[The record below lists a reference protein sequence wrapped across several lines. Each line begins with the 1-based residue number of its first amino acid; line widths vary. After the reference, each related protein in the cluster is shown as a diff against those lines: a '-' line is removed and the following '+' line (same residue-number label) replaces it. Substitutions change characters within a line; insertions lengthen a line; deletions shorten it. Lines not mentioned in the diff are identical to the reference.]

1 MKFTAIL
8 RKEIFLPNI
17 TTLRKGNQ
25 FFFRTS
31 PKLVRSDRINNVYA
45 YLKLSNSIF
54 TSILR
59 EGLFKITSYLIV
71 FKDYV
76 CRDYILFQKME
87 LRNRSLYLR
96 LFLTGRPYSNSDM
109 EHIKNYDIH
118 QILLDMSALA
128 YLSVLC
134 FAFFSAGDS
143 IQNSKVYKIIL
154 SFTVINHVTGAKH
167 QVRVKIRNATDLST
181 DDFTLKVLKEWVT
194 LMEVEPQVNSHS
206 YITNVAIKVKEVT
219 NPNNPPKT
227 KPLLQFNIPKGYDDV
242 KFL

>member
-1 MKFTAIL
+1 
-8 RKEIFLPNI
+8 
-17 TTLRKGNQ
+17 
-25 FFFRTS
+25 
-31 PKLVRSDRINNVYA
+31 
-45 YLKLSNSIF
+45 
-54 TSILR
+54 
-59 EGLFKITSYLIV
+59 
-71 FKDYV
+71 
-76 CRDYILFQKME
+76 ME

-109 EHIKNYDIH
+109 EQIKNYDIH

-143 IQNSKVYKIIL
+143 IQNSKVFKIIL
-154 SFTVINHVTGAKH
+154 SFTVRNHVTGAKH
-167 QVRVKIRNATDLST
+167 QVRVKIRNVTDLST
-181 DDFTLKVLKEWVT
+181 DDFTVKVLNEWVT
-194 LMEVEPQVNSHS
+194 LMEVDPQVNSYS
-206 YITNVAIKVKEVT
+206 YITNVTIKVKEVT

>member
-1 MKFTAIL
+1 
-8 RKEIFLPNI
+8 
-17 TTLRKGNQ
+17 
-25 FFFRTS
+25 
-31 PKLVRSDRINNVYA
+31 
-45 YLKLSNSIF
+45 
-54 TSILR
+54 
-59 EGLFKITSYLIV
+59 
-71 FKDYV
+71 
-76 CRDYILFQKME
+76 ME

-109 EHIKNYDIH
+109 EHIKNYNIH

-154 SFTVINHVTGAKH
+154 SFTVRNHVTGAKH
-167 QVRVKIRNATDLST
+167 QVRVKIRNVTDLST
-181 DDFTLKVLKEWVT
+181 DDFTVKVLNEWVT
-194 LMEVEPQVNSHS
+194 LMEVDPQVNSYS
-206 YITNVAIKVKEVT
+206 YITNVTIKVKEVT

-227 KPLLQFNIPKGYDDV
+227 KPLHQFNIPKGYDDV

>member
-1 MKFTAIL
+1 MK
-8 RKEIFLPNI
+8 NI
-17 TTLRKGNQ
+17 NTFIGNYKIRLTGDNHN
-25 FFFRTS
+25 FKAS
-31 PKLVRSDRINNVYA
+31 PKLIRSGRINNIYA
-45 YLKLSNSIF
+45 YISLSASIF
-54 TSILR
+54 KDILL
-59 EGLFKITSYLIV
+59 ETLFKLDPYL
-71 FKDYV
+71 FAFREYV

-109 EHIKNYDIH
+109 EHIKNYNIH

-143 IQNSKVYKIIL
+143 IQNSKVFKIIL
-154 SFTVINHVTGAKH
+154 SFTVRNHVTGAKH
-167 QVRVKIRNATDLST
+167 QVRVKIRNVTDLST
-181 DDFTLKVLKEWVT
+181 DDFTVKVLNEWVT
-194 LMEVEPQVNSHS
+194 LMEVDPQVNSYS
-206 YITNVAIKVKEVT
+206 YITNVTIKVKEVT

>member
-1 MKFTAIL
+1 
-8 RKEIFLPNI
+8 
-17 TTLRKGNQ
+17 
-25 FFFRTS
+25 
-31 PKLVRSDRINNVYA
+31 
-45 YLKLSNSIF
+45 
-54 TSILR
+54 
-59 EGLFKITSYLIV
+59 
-71 FKDYV
+71 
-76 CRDYILFQKME
+76 ME

-96 LFLTGRPYSNSDM
+96 LFLTGRPYSTTDM
-109 EHIKNYDIH
+109 EHIKNYNIH

-143 IQNSKVYKIIL
+143 IQNSKVFKIIL
-154 SFTVINHVTGAKH
+154 SFTVRNHVTGAKH
-167 QVRVKIRNATDLST
+167 QLRVKIRNATDLST

>member
-1 MKFTAIL
+1 MK
-8 RKEIFLPNI
+8 NI
-17 TTLRKGNQ
+17 NTFIGNYKIRLTGDNHN
-25 FFFRTS
+25 FKAS
-31 PKLVRSDRINNVYA
+31 PKLIRSGRINNIYA
-45 YLKLSNSIF
+45 YISLSASIF
-54 TSILR
+54 KDILL
-59 EGLFKITSYLIV
+59 ETLFKLDPYL
-71 FKDYV
+71 FAFREYV

-96 LFLTGRPYSNSDM
+96 LFLTGRPYSTTDM
-109 EHIKNYDIH
+109 EHIKNYNIH

-154 SFTVINHVTGAKH
+154 SFTVRNHVTGAKH
-167 QVRVKIRNATDLST
+167 QLRVKIRNATDLST

-194 LMEVEPQVNSHS
+194 LTETNPQVNSHS
-206 YITNVAIKVKEVT
+206 YITNVTIKVKEVT

-227 KPLLQFNIPKGYDDV
+227 KPLHQFNIPKGYDDV

>member
-1 MKFTAIL
+1 
-8 RKEIFLPNI
+8 
-17 TTLRKGNQ
+17 
-25 FFFRTS
+25 
-31 PKLVRSDRINNVYA
+31 
-45 YLKLSNSIF
+45 
-54 TSILR
+54 
-59 EGLFKITSYLIV
+59 
-71 FKDYV
+71 
-76 CRDYILFQKME
+76 ME

-118 QILLDMSALA
+118 QILLDVSALA

-154 SFTVINHVTGAKH
+154 SFTVRNHVTGAKH
-167 QVRVKIRNATDLST
+167 QLRVKIRNATDLST
-181 DDFTLKVLKEWVT
+181 DDFTLKLLKEWVT
-194 LMEVEPQVNSHS
+194 LMETDPQVNSHS

-227 KPLLQFNIPKGYDDV
+227 KSLLQFNIPKGYDDV